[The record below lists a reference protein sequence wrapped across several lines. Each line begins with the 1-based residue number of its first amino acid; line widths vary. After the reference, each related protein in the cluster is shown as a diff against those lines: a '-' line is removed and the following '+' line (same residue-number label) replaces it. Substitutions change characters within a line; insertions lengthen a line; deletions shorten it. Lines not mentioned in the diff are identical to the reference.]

1 VIGLKSELAEEGIAV
16 SIRWL
21 CEVLGIPRAS
31 VYREP
36 RQRSRYAVNESL
48 AAEIKGV
55 IDQNPSFGVR
65 RIHWALNRNR
75 QNRVN
80 VKAVRRIVKAKG
92 WIMAK
97 RPKGLRPRVHGLRS
111 RIDRPDRRWAIDTT
125 HFSTRRDGWCHMTAI
140 IDCCDRTI
148 VGWRI
153 SRSGKAAIAA
163 AALEDALIRRNPGAG
178 LILRSDNG
186 LVFGS
191 ESFSRVA
198 RGAGM
203 LQEFITPYTPEQNGM
218 IERWFLTLKSECIWL
233 QNFETVEDARIKI
246 DAFIDS
252 YNTTRPHRSLGMVSP
267 AEWREKYAA

>member
-1 VIGLKSELAEEGIAV
+1 MKTELAGEGIHV

-21 CEVLGIPRAS
+21 CEILAVPRAS

-36 RQRSRYAVNESL
+36 RHRRRYAVNDVL
-48 AAEIKGV
+48 ADEIKAV
-55 IDQNPSFGVR
+55 IDGNPSFGVR

-75 QNRVN
+75 QRPVN
-80 VKAVRRIVKAKG
+80 IKAVRRIVRTKG

-111 RIDRPDRRWAIDTT
+111 RIDRPDRRWTIDTT
-125 HFSTRRDGWCHMTAI
+125 HFSTRKDGWCHMTAI

-153 SRSGKAAIAA
+153 SRSGKAKIAA
-163 AALEDALIRRNPGAG
+163 AALEDALMRRNPGPG

-186 LVFGS
+186 LVFGRDA
-191 ESFSRVA
+191 FSSVA
-198 RGAGM
+198 RASGL

-218 IERWFLTLKSECIWL
+218 IERWFLTLKSECIWM
-233 QNFETVEDARIKI
+233 QNFETFDEAREKI
-246 DAFIDS
+246 DAFIES